1 MERCDQILTQLSK
14 DQAYLG
20 LYDSIE
26 WVRTKA
32 NDDSN
37 TFNDTPKFLEYLVN
51 NNLYTERYV
60 TDLFSP

>member
-1 MERCDQILTQLSK
+1 M
-14 DQAYLG
+14 G